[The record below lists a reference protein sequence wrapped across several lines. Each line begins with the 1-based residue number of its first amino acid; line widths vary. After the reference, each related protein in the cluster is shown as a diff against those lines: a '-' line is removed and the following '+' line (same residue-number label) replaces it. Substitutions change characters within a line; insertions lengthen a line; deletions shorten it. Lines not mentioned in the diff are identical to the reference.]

1 MLKKITVISLIVM
14 VVMLLAT
21 AVLAPFAISQVA
33 EKVGT
38 VVDAYS
44 TQEERLVIP
53 AEGVKTVSFDHGHYI
68 SAVTLLPSPDG
79 DIHVYS
85 DGYAVRDS
93 QFSYS
98 IEKEHGHLEIGRCHR
113 SDLNGLS
120 AITPE
125 NLMVSLSGLFYPNG
139 VSVQLYLPKGIAY
152 DLDSW
157 MVGINHWN
165 EAEVETYYAEETGEY
180 NDGTSYKDGTMFI
193 QPEPDISQQPVADV
207 PLTQEE
213 QTALRERLDLA
224 GMNLDGAY
232 QLYLELGDTER
243 LWNDIGTAIDEAHI
257 LYQELL
263 ISNGL
268 SADEM
273 VNLAPNIYEVLQLYA
288 EQNQV
293 ECDRLRLQ
301 RQYRDGLVEKEDFYM
316 QDLELDHREEELD
329 NTLDTPEYDR
339 IEDMIDELEER
350 LGLHTLFAEEL
361 DLD

>member
-14 VVMLLAT
+14 IAMLLAT
-21 AVLAPFAISQVA
+21 AVLAPFAVSQVA
-33 EKVGT
+33 EAVGT
-38 VVDAYS
+38 VVETYS

-53 AEGVKTVSFDHGHYI
+53 AEGVKTVSFDHGRWI
-68 SAVTLLPSPDG
+68 QSVELLPSPDG
-79 DIHVYS
+79 DIHVFS
-85 DGYAVRDS
+85 DEYAVRDS

-98 IEKEHGHLEIGRCHR
+98 IEPEHGHLEIGRY
-113 SDLNGLS
+113 STNGWNGLS
-120 AITPE
+120 AISPD
-125 NLMVSLSGLFYPNG
+125 NLMISLSSLFNQNDP
-139 VSVQLYLPKGIAY
+139 SVQLYLPKGVAY

-180 NDGTSYKDGTMFI
+180 NDGTVYKDGTMFI
-193 QPEPDISQQPVADV
+193 EPEPDISQQPVVDV

-213 QTALRERLDLA
+213 QTALRDSLDLA

-257 LYQELL
+257 LYQKLL
-263 ISNGL
+263 ISSGL

-301 RQYRDGLVEKEDFYM
+301 RQYRDGLLEKEDFYM

-329 NTLDTPEYDR
+329 NTLDTSEYDR